1 MRTLFVNTRYLI
13 VPLMSVITILG
24 LITGGI
30 YVWAGVALFVLSA
43 IIDTATKNIHLRADF
58 DEDGNSYGIKIL
70 QYSVMYLMLIVF
82 IALQIA
88 VAWRLFQYVNA
99 APIEILSAFGLTIQS
114 CIT

>member
-43 IIDTATKNIHLRADF
+43 TIDTATKNIHLRAVF
-58 DEDGNSYGIKIL
+58 DEDGNSYGI
-70 QYSVMYLMLIVF
+70 
-82 IALQIA
+82 
-88 VAWRLFQYVNA
+88 
-99 APIEILSAFGLTIQS
+99 
-114 CIT
+114 